1 MIQYTTPTIT
11 VTIAGVAL
19 ADTDEVWLTLQP
31 QSKGNLT
38 GEALTVEDPTVRVEG
53 TDTIVSVTL
62 TQEQSAMLPKGSCY
76 VQVNW
81 LSSDGTRCATT
92 RGNVMVQEN
101 LLPEVKTR
109 A

>member
-11 VTIAGVAL
+11 VTITGVAL
-19 ADTDEVWLTLQP
+19 DASDDVWLTLQP

-38 GEALTVEDPTVRVEG
+38 GEALTVESPTVRVEG
-53 TDTIVSVTL
+53 TDTIVSAKL
-62 TQEQSAMLPKGSCY
+62 TQEQTAALPKGSCY

-101 LLPEVKTR
+101 LLPEVKAR
-109 A
+109 V